1 MSHNEFG
8 CIPTEWF
15 GVLFV
20 HDGLFQ
26 GAIFR
31 FTVRIPAKFPSCA
44 DPPGLTFDPIPFH
57 PLVRAKSGLLNTSI
71 QFPVWDGSIHRIWQL
86 ILYAKKIF
94 YSLETDI
101 EQLKER
107 LLKKSA
113 KNSLKSDDYNHETV
127 RLFYDDYEGFQAK
140 ISENVQESRVK
151 VYEPP
156 ADADDR
162 NAILFGPW
170 NPETHETTRRA
181 FLAGQSPDSMD
192 SQSLITATTG
202 LSWIQTSPTA
212 QFRSFS

>member
-1 MSHNEFG
+1 M
-8 CIPTEWF
+8 
-15 GVLFV
+15 LFV

-31 FTVRIPAKFPSCA
+31 FTVRIPAKFSSCPDA
-44 DPPGLTFDPIPFH
+44 PELAFDPVPFH
-57 PLVRAKSGLLNTSI
+57 PLVRSKSGLLNTSI
-71 QFPVWDGSIHRIWQL
+71 QFPVWDANINKIWQL

-94 YSLETDI
+94 YSVEADI
-101 EQLKER
+101 EQLKDR
-107 LLKKSA
+107 LVKHSA
-113 KNSLKSDDYNHETV
+113 KQILRSDDYNYDTV
-127 RLFYDDYEGFQAK
+127 RLFYEDYEGFQAK

-170 NPETHETTRRA
+170 NPETHEATRRA
-181 FLAGQSPDSMD
+181 FLSGQSPDRVD
-192 SQSLITATTG
+192 SQSLITGTTG
-202 LSWIQTSPTA
+202 LSWIQNSPTA